1 MAKKSAHS
9 LTLHSVVKAGGGE
22 GGKSLKTSL
31 VGRKRKGEDLA
42 SVPAKKRGRPV
53 GSGRYPTVVTMVA
66 DPDPYPESGYGSK
79 RAKITHKSRKKSE
92 ISCFEVLDV
101 LF

>member
-1 MAKKSAHS
+1 MAKFAHS
-9 LTLHSVVKAGGGE
+9 LALYSVVKAGGGE

-53 GSGRYPTVVTMVA
+53 GSGR
-66 DPDPYPESGYGSK
+66 
-79 RAKITHKSRKKSE
+79 
-92 ISCFEVLDV
+92 
-101 LF
+101 

>member
-1 MAKKSAHS
+1 MNKILAHS
-9 LTLHSVVKAGGGE
+9 LPLLSVVKAGGGE

-53 GSGRYPTVVTMVA
+53 GSGR
-66 DPDPYPESGYGSK
+66 
-79 RAKITHKSRKKSE
+79 
-92 ISCFEVLDV
+92 
-101 LF
+101 